1 MERPLEWD
9 LVIKVK
15 YGDTLKRF
23 GAFVH
28 GFGMDYDMSKL
39 RSKIVNSFN
48 LNSDAE
54 LILTYTDED
63 GDIVTLGDDDD
74 LHDAVVSQHLNPL
87 RINVQLKS
95 GTGRHSDLESQ
106 TAKPT
111 PEMSP
116 QIKNQQT
123 QINFAL
129 DEALKSLPEPFRG
142 ALSKVSQDFFL
153 KAVSSA
159 PAFAEFMEYFSKM
172 GLSDA
177 KQPSS
182 SPLGDSSDTSIGA
195 SAQTMDVNIGDG
207 PKFLNDSASLST
219 VIPDPV
225 SEVMQKHRESD
236 YVNSG
241 GRVKIPVDLNTDIPR
256 NAHTLVYPSV
266 DDLLTPILTETQ
278 APISA
283 TNDDINHDKETSD
296 AHRKGKSIIS
306 AVPFSMP
313 PVDHTAEHN
322 SWNYELQNPFLA
334 PYYGITEIM
343 SSDNSKQ
350 LPVGMGS
357 TASNHGF
364 SSPVDVPTNKHISA
378 PTTDVPLPSGFFPT
392 GHPYRRGDGYHET
405 MHRTFHR
412 GVQCDG
418 CGMHPIMGPRF
429 KSNGKE
435 DYDLCGICFS
445 EMGNEADYTRI
456 DRPSPIC
463 QRPYN
468 DFYNTHSRY
477 LLPSSHAVHG
487 CWMRPS
493 RAKLESH
500 FVQDVTV
507 LDGTPMPPSTP
518 FTKIWRMC
526 NNGTTRWPYGTNLVW
541 VGGDQFA
548 NRCSVQLEIPV
559 NGFPLDTEIDIAV
572 DFRAPSRP
580 GRYVS
585 YWRLASPSGQM
596 FGQRV
601 WVLIQVDMSRLISSS
616 SNFPTDLNLNLP
628 PESSGQNELGIIDVN
643 AQPLDGVGSE
653 PILPTNT
660 SELVKPLVTDI
671 PSKTAEPAASDAIA
685 EPVPAVSSSISY
697 PLIKFPACLSDASP
711 VAVVPPSETIHED
724 NLVEQTLLKKLE
736 EMGFKQID
744 LNKEVLRLN
753 DYNLEQSLDDLLDV
767 KQIDLNKEVL
777 RLKEYN
783 LEQFVDDLCGSAEWD
798 PLLADLQELGF
809 SDNETNKKLLIK
821 NGGSIKRVMSDL
833 IAGEKGE

>member
-1 MERPLEWD
+1 MVGCLE
-9 LVIKVK
+9 KVK

-23 GAFVH
+23 GAYVH
-28 GFGMDYDMSKL
+28 GFSIDYDMSKL
-39 RSKIVNSFN
+39 RSKIINSFN

-95 GTGRHSDLESQ
+95 GTCRLSDLESQ
-106 TAKPT
+106 TAEPT
-111 PEMSP
+111 PEVSPLIKTQQP
-116 QIKNQQT
+116 QIS
-123 QINFAL
+123 FAL

-142 ALSKVSQDFFL
+142 ALSKLCQDFFL
-153 KAVSSA
+153 KAVSST
-159 PAFAEFMEYFSKM
+159 PAFAEFMKYFSKL
-172 GLSDA
+172 GLSNA
-177 KQPSS
+177 NQPSN
-182 SPLGDSSDTSIGA
+182 SPRGHSSDTSVGA
-195 SAQTMDVNIGDG
+195 SAQTMHVNIGDG
-207 PKFLNDSASLST
+207 PKFLNDSASPST

-256 NAHTLVYPSV
+256 NIHTPVYPSI
-266 DDLLTPILTETQ
+266 DDLLMPILTETH
-278 APISA
+278 APILA

-296 AHRKGKSIIS
+296 APHKGKSIIS
-306 AVPFSMP
+306 AAAFSVP
-313 PVDHTAEHN
+313 PVDHTAKHN
-322 SWNYELQNPFLA
+322 SQNYETQTPFLA
-334 PYYGITEIM
+334 PSYGITEIM
-343 SSDNSKQ
+343 SGVNSKQ
-350 LPVGMGS
+350 LPVGMVLS
-357 TASNHGF
+357 ASNHGF
-364 SSPVDVPTNKHISA
+364 SSPVDVSTHKHTGA
-378 PTTDVPLPSGFFPT
+378 PTADVPLPSGFFPI
-392 GHPYRRGDGYHET
+392 GHPHRRGDGYHES

-429 KSNGKE
+429 KSNVKE

-445 EMGNEADYTRI
+445 EMGNEADYTRT
-456 DRPSPIC
+456 DRPPPISH
-463 QRPYN
+463 RLYD

-487 CWMRPS
+487 SGMRPS
-493 RAKLESH
+493 RAKLESR
-500 FVQDVTV
+500 FIRDVTV
-507 LDGTPMPPSTP
+507 LDGTLMPPSTP

-526 NNGTTRWPYGTNLVW
+526 NNGTTRWPCGTHLVW

-548 NRCSVQLEIPV
+548 NCCSVQLEIPV
-559 NGFPLDTEIDIAV
+559 NGFPVDTVIDIAV
-572 DFRAPSRP
+572 DFRAPLRP

-585 YWRLASPSGQM
+585 YWRLASPSGQK

-601 WVLIQVDMSRLISSS
+601 WVLIQVDMSRSISSS

-643 AQPLDGVGSE
+643 AEPLDGVGSE
-653 PILPTNT
+653 PSLPTTT

-685 EPVPAVSSSISY
+685 QPVPAVGSSMSH
-697 PLIKFPACLSDASP
+697 PLINFPSCLSDASP
-711 VAVVPPSETIHED
+711 VAVVPPCETIHDD
-724 NLVEQTLLKKLE
+724 NLVERTLLRKLE
-736 EMGFKQID
+736 ELGFKQID

-767 KQIDLNKEVL
+767 KEIDLNKEVL
-777 RLKEYN
+777 WLKEYN
-783 LEQFVDDLCGSAEWD
+783 LEEFVDDLCGSAEWD
-798 PLLADLQELGF
+798 PLLAHLQELGF
-809 SDNETNKKLLIK
+809 SDNETNKKLLIR
-821 NGGSIKRVMSDL
+821 NGGSIERVV
-833 IAGEKGE
+833 